1 MKERIFPMSEREAK
15 EKGEGKASIYNRHCK
30 FARRMLSLR
39 TEAGL
44 SQQKV
49 ADLLEVSKSTISLYE
64 TGYTVP
70 DAKTIYKLC
79 DIYHVSADY
88 LLCRTD
94 YRATG
99 SQSMSIEKYGF
110 SEQAAENIRE
120 VQFSAPLD
128 PYETVREP
136 GRSVLDFLCSDKKV
150 VTMCLYINRY
160 RSLSC
165 TLTPVKRMKNG
176 RMTEQLVPSKAE
188 AELALYCA
196 CEILKEIVRTG
207 SIVTLPG
214 LDEILRKTRQDRD
227 EKTTE

>member
-15 EKGEGKASIYNRHCK
+15 EKGEEKASIYNRHCK

-110 SEQAAENIRE
+110 SERAAQNLKLVQMMELVAAKGKEQPLKSSALDLLCSSDQIGILCDYINQYRTLMQQTAYHVYDREWGAEN
-120 VQFSAPLD
+120 VAL
-128 PYETVREP
+128 
-136 GRSVLDFLCSDKKV
+136 
-150 VTMCLYINRY
+150 
-160 RSLSC
+160 
-165 TLTPVKRMKNG
+165 TL
-176 RMTEQLVPSKAE
+176 KALPQRKE
-188 AELALYCA
+188 AELSLYCA
-196 CEILKEIVRTG
+196 CETLKA
-207 SIVTLPG
+207 
-214 LDEILRKTRQDRD
+214 ILRAGTCSAPQDSEDAAQTGR
-227 EKTTE
+227 K

>member
-99 SQSMSIEKYGF
+99 SQSLSIEKYGF
-110 SEQAAENIRE
+110 SERAAQNLKLVQMMELVAAKGKEQPLKSSALDLLCSSDQIGILCDYINQYRTLMQQTAYHVYDREMGAEN
-120 VQFSAPLD
+120 VAL
-128 PYETVREP
+128 
-136 GRSVLDFLCSDKKV
+136 
-150 VTMCLYINRY
+150 
-160 RSLSC
+160 
-165 TLTPVKRMKNG
+165 TL
-176 RMTEQLVPSKAE
+176 KALPQRKE
-188 AELALYCA
+188 AELSLYCA
-196 CEILKEIVRTG
+196 CETLKA
-207 SIVTLPG
+207 
-214 LDEILRKTRQDRD
+214 ILRAGTCSAPQNSEDAAKTG
-227 EKTTE
+227 KK

>member
-70 DAKTIYKLC
+70 DAKTLYKLC

-110 SEQAAENIRE
+110 SERAAQNLKLVQMMELAVAKGKEQPLKSSALDLLCSSDQIGILCDYINQYRTLMQQTAYHIYDREMGAEN
-120 VQFSAPLD
+120 VAL
-128 PYETVREP
+128 TLK
-136 GRSVLDFLCSDKKV
+136 VLPQRK
-150 VTMCLYINRY
+150 
-160 RSLSC
+160 
-165 TLTPVKRMKNG
+165 
-176 RMTEQLVPSKAE
+176 E
-188 AELALYCA
+188 AELSLYCA
-196 CEILKEIVRTG
+196 CETLKAIIRAGVRATRHDSEDAARTG
-207 SIVTLPG
+207 
-214 LDEILRKTRQDRD
+214 RK
-227 EKTTE
+227 

>member
-70 DAKTIYKLC
+70 DAKTIYRLC

-110 SEQAAENIRE
+110 SERAAQNLKLVQMMELAAAKGKEQPLKSSALDLLCSSDQIGILCDYINQYRTLMQQTAYHVYDREMGAEN
-120 VQFSAPLD
+120 VAL
-128 PYETVREP
+128 
-136 GRSVLDFLCSDKKV
+136 
-150 VTMCLYINRY
+150 
-160 RSLSC
+160 
-165 TLTPVKRMKNG
+165 TL
-176 RMTEQLVPSKAE
+176 KALPQRKE
-188 AELALYCA
+188 AELSLYCA
-196 CEILKEIVRTG
+196 CETFKA
-207 SIVTLPG
+207 
-214 LDEILRKTRQDRD
+214 ILRAGACSALQDSEDAAKTG
-227 EKTTE
+227 K

>member
-70 DAKTIYKLC
+70 DAKTLYKLC

-110 SEQAAENIRE
+110 SERAAQNLKLVQMMELAVAKGKEQPLKSSALDLLCSSDQIGILCDYINQYRTLMQQTAYHVYDREMGAEN
-120 VQFSAPLD
+120 VALPL
-128 PYETVREP
+128 
-136 GRSVLDFLCSDKKV
+136 
-150 VTMCLYINRY
+150 
-160 RSLSC
+160 
-165 TLTPVKRMKNG
+165 
-176 RMTEQLVPSKAE
+176 KALPQRKE
-188 AELALYCA
+188 AELSLYCA
-196 CEILKEIVRTG
+196 CETFKA
-207 SIVTLPG
+207 
-214 LDEILRKTRQDRD
+214 ILRVGVCATPQNSEDVAQTGRK
-227 EKTTE
+227 

>member
-110 SEQAAENIRE
+110 SERAAQNLKLVQMMELAAAKGKEQPLKSSALDLLCSSDQIGSLCDYINQYRTLMQQTAYHVYDREMGAEN
-120 VQFSAPLD
+120 VAL
-128 PYETVREP
+128 
-136 GRSVLDFLCSDKKV
+136 
-150 VTMCLYINRY
+150 
-160 RSLSC
+160 
-165 TLTPVKRMKNG
+165 TL
-176 RMTEQLVPSKAE
+176 KALPQRKE
-188 AELALYCA
+188 AELSLYCA
-196 CEILKEIVRTG
+196 CETFKA
-207 SIVTLPG
+207 
-214 LDEILRKTRQDRD
+214 ILRAGACSALQDSEDAAKTG
-227 EKTTE
+227 KK

>member
-39 TEAGL
+39 TETGL

-110 SEQAAENIRE
+110 SERAAQNLKLVQMMELAAAKGKEQPLKSSALDLLCSSDQVGILCDYINQYRTLMQQTAYHIYDREMGAEN
-120 VQFSAPLD
+120 VAL
-128 PYETVREP
+128 
-136 GRSVLDFLCSDKKV
+136 
-150 VTMCLYINRY
+150 
-160 RSLSC
+160 
-165 TLTPVKRMKNG
+165 TL
-176 RMTEQLVPSKAE
+176 KALPQRKE
-188 AELALYCA
+188 AELSLYCA
-196 CEILKEIVRTG
+196 CETLKA
-207 SIVTLPG
+207 
-214 LDEILRKTRQDRD
+214 ILRAGTCSALQDSEDAAKTG
-227 EKTTE
+227 K

>member
-110 SEQAAENIRE
+110 SERAAQNLKLVQMMELAAAKGKEQPLKSSALDLLCSSDQIGILCDYINQYRTLMQQTAYHICDREMGAEN
-120 VQFSAPLD
+120 VAL
-128 PYETVREP
+128 
-136 GRSVLDFLCSDKKV
+136 
-150 VTMCLYINRY
+150 
-160 RSLSC
+160 
-165 TLTPVKRMKNG
+165 TL
-176 RMTEQLVPSKAE
+176 KALPQRKE
-188 AELALYCA
+188 AELSLYCA
-196 CEILKEIVRTG
+196 CETLKA
-207 SIVTLPG
+207 
-214 LDEILRKTRQDRD
+214 ILRAGACSALQDSEDAAKTG
-227 EKTTE
+227 KK

>member
-99 SQSMSIEKYGF
+99 SQSLSIETYGF
-110 SEQAAENIRE
+110 SERAAQNLKLVQMMELVAAKGKEQPLKSSALDLLCSSDQVGILCDYINQYRTLMQQTAYHIYDREMGAEN
-120 VQFSAPLD
+120 VAL
-128 PYETVREP
+128 
-136 GRSVLDFLCSDKKV
+136 
-150 VTMCLYINRY
+150 
-160 RSLSC
+160 
-165 TLTPVKRMKNG
+165 TL
-176 RMTEQLVPSKAE
+176 KALPQRKE
-188 AELALYCA
+188 AELSLYCA
-196 CEILKEIVRTG
+196 CETLKA
-207 SIVTLPG
+207 
-214 LDEILRKTRQDRD
+214 ILRAGTCSAPQNSEDAAKTG
-227 EKTTE
+227 KK

>member
-79 DIYHVSADY
+79 DIYQVSADY

-99 SQSMSIEKYGF
+99 SQSLSIETYGF
-110 SEQAAENIRE
+110 SERAAQNLKLVQMMELVAAKGKEQPLKSSALDLLCSSDQVGILCDYINQYRTLMQQTAYHIYDREMGAEN
-120 VQFSAPLD
+120 VAL
-128 PYETVREP
+128 
-136 GRSVLDFLCSDKKV
+136 
-150 VTMCLYINRY
+150 
-160 RSLSC
+160 
-165 TLTPVKRMKNG
+165 TL
-176 RMTEQLVPSKAE
+176 KALPQRKE
-188 AELALYCA
+188 AELSLYCA
-196 CEILKEIVRTG
+196 CETLKA
-207 SIVTLPG
+207 
-214 LDEILRKTRQDRD
+214 ILRAGTCSALQDSEDAAKTG
-227 EKTTE
+227 K

>member
-70 DAKTIYKLC
+70 DAKTLYKLC

-110 SEQAAENIRE
+110 SERAAQNLKLVQMMELVAAKGKEQPLKSSALDLLCSSDQIGILCDYINQYRTLVQQTEYHVYDREWGAEN
-120 VQFSAPLD
+120 VAL
-128 PYETVREP
+128 
-136 GRSVLDFLCSDKKV
+136 
-150 VTMCLYINRY
+150 
-160 RSLSC
+160 
-165 TLTPVKRMKNG
+165 TL
-176 RMTEQLVPSKAE
+176 KALPQRKE
-188 AELALYCA
+188 AELSLYCA
-196 CEILKEIVRTG
+196 CETLKAIIRAGVRATRHDSEDAAQTG
-207 SIVTLPG
+207 
-214 LDEILRKTRQDRD
+214 RK
-227 EKTTE
+227 

>member
-70 DAKTIYKLC
+70 DAKTLYKLC

-110 SEQAAENIRE
+110 SERAAQNLKLVQMMELVAAKGKEQPLKSSALDLLCSSDQIGILCDYINQYRALMQQTAYHIYDREMGAEN
-120 VQFSAPLD
+120 VAL
-128 PYETVREP
+128 
-136 GRSVLDFLCSDKKV
+136 
-150 VTMCLYINRY
+150 
-160 RSLSC
+160 
-165 TLTPVKRMKNG
+165 TL
-176 RMTEQLVPSKAE
+176 KALPQRKE
-188 AELALYCA
+188 AELSLYCA
-196 CEILKEIVRTG
+196 CETLKA
-207 SIVTLPG
+207 
-214 LDEILRKTRQDRD
+214 ILRAGVRATPQNSEDAAQTGRK
-227 EKTTE
+227 

>member
-99 SQSMSIEKYGF
+99 SQSLSIETYGF
-110 SEQAAENIRE
+110 SERAAQNLKLVQMMELVAAKGKEQPLKSSALDLLCSSDQVGILCDYINQYRTLMQQTAYHIYDREMGAEN
-120 VQFSAPLD
+120 VAL
-128 PYETVREP
+128 
-136 GRSVLDFLCSDKKV
+136 
-150 VTMCLYINRY
+150 
-160 RSLSC
+160 
-165 TLTPVKRMKNG
+165 TL
-176 RMTEQLVPSKAE
+176 KALPQRKE
-188 AELALYCA
+188 AELSLYCA
-196 CEILKEIVRTG
+196 CETLKA
-207 SIVTLPG
+207 
-214 LDEILRKTRQDRD
+214 ILRAGTCSALQDSEDAAKTG
-227 EKTTE
+227 K

>member
-70 DAKTIYKLC
+70 DAKTLYKLC

-94 YRATG
+94 YRAAG
-99 SQSMSIEKYGF
+99 SQSLSIEKYGF
-110 SEQAAENIRE
+110 SERAAQNLKLVQMMELAAAKGKEQPLKSSALDLLCSSDQIGILCDYINQYRTLMQQTEYHIYDREWGAEN
-120 VQFSAPLD
+120 VAL
-128 PYETVREP
+128 
-136 GRSVLDFLCSDKKV
+136 
-150 VTMCLYINRY
+150 
-160 RSLSC
+160 
-165 TLTPVKRMKNG
+165 TL
-176 RMTEQLVPSKAE
+176 KALPQRKE
-188 AELALYCA
+188 AELSLYCA
-196 CEILKEIVRTG
+196 CETLKA
-207 SIVTLPG
+207 
-214 LDEILRKTRQDRD
+214 ILRAGACSAPQDSEDAAQTGR
-227 EKTTE
+227 K

>member
-70 DAKTIYKLC
+70 DAKTLYKLC

-99 SQSMSIEKYGF
+99 SQSLSIEKYGF
-110 SEQAAENIRE
+110 SERAAQNLKLVQMMELVAAKGKEQPLKSSALDLLCSSDQIGILCDYINQYRTLMQQTEYHIYDRDWGAEN
-120 VQFSAPLD
+120 VAL
-128 PYETVREP
+128 
-136 GRSVLDFLCSDKKV
+136 
-150 VTMCLYINRY
+150 
-160 RSLSC
+160 
-165 TLTPVKRMKNG
+165 TL
-176 RMTEQLVPSKAE
+176 KALPQRKE
-188 AELALYCA
+188 AELSLYCA
-196 CEILKEIVRTG
+196 CETLKA
-207 SIVTLPG
+207 
-214 LDEILRKTRQDRD
+214 ILRAGTCSALQDSEDAAKTG
-227 EKTTE
+227 K

>member
-15 EKGEGKASIYNRHCK
+15 EKGEEKASIYNRHCK

-110 SEQAAENIRE
+110 SERAAQNLKLVQMMELVAAKGKEQPLKSSALDLLCSSDQIGILCDYINQYRTLMQQTAYHVYDREMGAEN
-120 VQFSAPLD
+120 VAL
-128 PYETVREP
+128 
-136 GRSVLDFLCSDKKV
+136 
-150 VTMCLYINRY
+150 
-160 RSLSC
+160 
-165 TLTPVKRMKNG
+165 TL
-176 RMTEQLVPSKAE
+176 KALPQRKE
-188 AELALYCA
+188 AELSLYCA
-196 CEILKEIVRTG
+196 CETLKA
-207 SIVTLPG
+207 
-214 LDEILRKTRQDRD
+214 ILRAGTCSAPQNSEDAAKTG
-227 EKTTE
+227 KK

>member
-70 DAKTIYKLC
+70 DAKTLYKLC

-99 SQSMSIEKYGF
+99 SQSLSIETYGF
-110 SEQAAENIRE
+110 SERAAQNLKLVQMMELVAAKGKEQPLKSSALDLLCSSDQIGILCDYINQYRTLMQQTEYHIYDREWGAEN
-120 VQFSAPLD
+120 VAL
-128 PYETVREP
+128 
-136 GRSVLDFLCSDKKV
+136 
-150 VTMCLYINRY
+150 
-160 RSLSC
+160 
-165 TLTPVKRMKNG
+165 TL
-176 RMTEQLVPSKAE
+176 KALPQRKE
-188 AELALYCA
+188 AELSLYCA
-196 CEILKEIVRTG
+196 CETLKA
-207 SIVTLPG
+207 
-214 LDEILRKTRQDRD
+214 ILRAGTCSALQDSEDAAKTG
-227 EKTTE
+227 K

>member
-44 SQQKV
+44 SQQKA

-70 DAKTIYKLC
+70 DAKTLYKLC

-110 SEQAAENIRE
+110 SERAAQNLKLVQMMELVAAKGKEQPLKSSALDLLCSSDQIGILCDYINQYRTLMQQTAYHICDREMGAEN
-120 VQFSAPLD
+120 VAL
-128 PYETVREP
+128 
-136 GRSVLDFLCSDKKV
+136 
-150 VTMCLYINRY
+150 
-160 RSLSC
+160 
-165 TLTPVKRMKNG
+165 TL
-176 RMTEQLVPSKAE
+176 KALPQRKE
-188 AELALYCA
+188 AELSLYCA
-196 CEILKEIVRTG
+196 CETLKAIIRAGVRATRHDSEDAAQTG
-207 SIVTLPG
+207 
-214 LDEILRKTRQDRD
+214 RK
-227 EKTTE
+227 

>member
-99 SQSMSIEKYGF
+99 SQSLSIEKYGF
-110 SEQAAENIRE
+110 SERAAQNLKLVQMMELVAAKGKEQPLKSSALDLLCSSDQIGILCDYINQYRTLMQQTAYHVYDREMGAEN
-120 VQFSAPLD
+120 VAL
-128 PYETVREP
+128 
-136 GRSVLDFLCSDKKV
+136 
-150 VTMCLYINRY
+150 
-160 RSLSC
+160 
-165 TLTPVKRMKNG
+165 TL
-176 RMTEQLVPSKAE
+176 KALPQRKE
-188 AELALYCA
+188 AELSLYCA
-196 CEILKEIVRTG
+196 CETLKA
-207 SIVTLPG
+207 
-214 LDEILRKTRQDRD
+214 ILRAGACSALQDSEDAAKTG
-227 EKTTE
+227 KK

>member
-70 DAKTIYKLC
+70 DAKTLYKLC

-110 SEQAAENIRE
+110 SERAAQNLKLVQMMELVAANKGKEQPLKSSALDLLCSSDQIGILCDYINQYRTLMQQTAYHIYDREMGAEN
-120 VQFSAPLD
+120 VAL
-128 PYETVREP
+128 TLK
-136 GRSVLDFLCSDKKV
+136 VLPQRK
-150 VTMCLYINRY
+150 
-160 RSLSC
+160 
-165 TLTPVKRMKNG
+165 
-176 RMTEQLVPSKAE
+176 E
-188 AELALYCA
+188 AELSLYCA
-196 CEILKEIVRTG
+196 CETLKAIIRAGVRATRHDSEDAARTG
-207 SIVTLPG
+207 
-214 LDEILRKTRQDRD
+214 RK
-227 EKTTE
+227 

>member
-70 DAKTIYKLC
+70 DAKTLYKLC

-110 SEQAAENIRE
+110 SERAAQNLKLVQMMELVAANKGKEQPLKSSALDLLCSSDQIGILCDYINQYRTLMQQTEYHIYDRDWGAEN
-120 VQFSAPLD
+120 VAL
-128 PYETVREP
+128 
-136 GRSVLDFLCSDKKV
+136 
-150 VTMCLYINRY
+150 
-160 RSLSC
+160 
-165 TLTPVKRMKNG
+165 TL
-176 RMTEQLVPSKAE
+176 KALPQRKE
-188 AELALYCA
+188 AELSLYCA
-196 CEILKEIVRTG
+196 CETLKA
-207 SIVTLPG
+207 
-214 LDEILRKTRQDRD
+214 ILRAGTCSTRKDPENTAQNG
-227 EKTTE
+227 KK

>member
-70 DAKTIYKLC
+70 DAKTLYKLC

-110 SEQAAENIRE
+110 SERAAQNLKLVQMMELVAAKGKEQPLKSSALDLLCSSDQIGILCDYINQYRTLMQQTAYHICDREWGAEN
-120 VQFSAPLD
+120 VAL
-128 PYETVREP
+128 
-136 GRSVLDFLCSDKKV
+136 
-150 VTMCLYINRY
+150 
-160 RSLSC
+160 
-165 TLTPVKRMKNG
+165 TL
-176 RMTEQLVPSKAE
+176 KALPQRKE
-188 AELALYCA
+188 AELSLYCA
-196 CEILKEIVRTG
+196 CETLKA
-207 SIVTLPG
+207 
-214 LDEILRKTRQDRD
+214 ILRAGTCSALQDSEDAAKTG
-227 EKTTE
+227 KK

>member
-110 SEQAAENIRE
+110 SERAAQNLKLVQMMELAAAKGKEQPLKSSALDLLCSSDQIGILCDYINQYRTLMQQTAYHIYDREMGAEN
-120 VQFSAPLD
+120 VAL
-128 PYETVREP
+128 
-136 GRSVLDFLCSDKKV
+136 
-150 VTMCLYINRY
+150 
-160 RSLSC
+160 
-165 TLTPVKRMKNG
+165 TL
-176 RMTEQLVPSKAE
+176 KALPQRKE
-188 AELALYCA
+188 AELSLYCA
-196 CEILKEIVRTG
+196 CETLKA
-207 SIVTLPG
+207 
-214 LDEILRKTRQDRD
+214 ILRAGTCSALQDSEDAAKTG
-227 EKTTE
+227 K

>member
-99 SQSMSIEKYGF
+99 SQSLSIETYGF
-110 SEQAAENIRE
+110 SERAAQNLKLVQMMELVAAKGKEQPLKSSALDLLCSSDQIGILCDYINQYRTLMQQTAYHVYDREMGAEN
-120 VQFSAPLD
+120 VALPL
-128 PYETVREP
+128 
-136 GRSVLDFLCSDKKV
+136 
-150 VTMCLYINRY
+150 
-160 RSLSC
+160 
-165 TLTPVKRMKNG
+165 
-176 RMTEQLVPSKAE
+176 KALPQRKE
-188 AELALYCA
+188 AELSLYCA
-196 CEILKEIVRTG
+196 CETFKA
-207 SIVTLPG
+207 
-214 LDEILRKTRQDRD
+214 ILRVGVCATPQNSEDVAQTGRK
-227 EKTTE
+227 

>member
-70 DAKTIYKLC
+70 DAKTLYKLC

-94 YRATG
+94 YRAN
-99 SQSMSIEKYGF
+99 SSRDQSIEKYGF

-120 VQFSAPLD
+120 VQYSAPMD
-128 PYETVREP
+128 PNETVKEP

>member
-110 SEQAAENIRE
+110 SERAAQNLKLVQMMELVAAKGKEQPLKSSALDLLCSSDQIGILCDYINQYRTLMQQTAYHIYDREMGAEN
-120 VQFSAPLD
+120 VAL
-128 PYETVREP
+128 
-136 GRSVLDFLCSDKKV
+136 
-150 VTMCLYINRY
+150 
-160 RSLSC
+160 
-165 TLTPVKRMKNG
+165 TL
-176 RMTEQLVPSKAE
+176 KALPQRKE
-188 AELALYCA
+188 AELSLYCA
-196 CEILKEIVRTG
+196 CETFKA
-207 SIVTLPG
+207 
-214 LDEILRKTRQDRD
+214 ILRAGACSALQDSEDAAKTG
-227 EKTTE
+227 K

>member
-70 DAKTIYKLC
+70 DAKTLYKLC

-94 YRATG
+94 YRAN
-99 SQSMSIEKYGF
+99 SSRDQSIEKYGF

-120 VQFSAPLD
+120 VQYSAPMD
-128 PYETVREP
+128 PNETVKVP

-165 TLTPVKRMKNG
+165 TLTPLKSMKNG
-176 RMTEQLVPSKAE
+176 RMTEQFVPSKAE

>member
-99 SQSMSIEKYGF
+99 SQSLSIETYGF
-110 SEQAAENIRE
+110 SERAAQNLKLVQMMELVAAKGKEQPLKSSALDLLCSSDQVGILCDYINQYRTLMQQTEYHVYDREMGAEN
-120 VQFSAPLD
+120 VAL
-128 PYETVREP
+128 
-136 GRSVLDFLCSDKKV
+136 
-150 VTMCLYINRY
+150 
-160 RSLSC
+160 
-165 TLTPVKRMKNG
+165 TL
-176 RMTEQLVPSKAE
+176 KALPQRKE
-188 AELALYCA
+188 AELSLYCA
-196 CEILKEIVRTG
+196 CETLKA
-207 SIVTLPG
+207 
-214 LDEILRKTRQDRD
+214 ILRAGTCSALQDSEDAAKTG
-227 EKTTE
+227 K

>member
-64 TGYTVP
+64 SGSTVP
-70 DAKTIYKLC
+70 DARTIYKLC
-79 DIYHVSADY
+79 DIYQVSADY

-94 YRATG
+94 YRTN
-99 SQSMSIEKYGF
+99 SFRDQSIEKYGF

-128 PYETVREP
+128 PYETVKEP

>member
-64 TGYTVP
+64 SGSTVP
-70 DAKTIYKLC
+70 DARTIYKLC

-94 YRATG
+94 YRTN
-99 SQSMSIEKYGF
+99 SFRDQSIEKYGF

-120 VQFSAPLD
+120 VQYSAPMD
-128 PYETVREP
+128 PNETVKEP

-165 TLTPVKRMKNG
+165 TLTPVKSMKNG
-176 RMTEQLVPSKAE
+176 RMTEQFVPSKAE

-214 LDEILRKTRQDRD
+214 LDDILRKTRQDRD

>member
-99 SQSMSIEKYGF
+99 SQSLSIETYGF
-110 SEQAAENIRE
+110 SERAAQNLKLVQMMELVAAKGKEQPLKSSALDLLCSSDQVGILCDYINQYRTLMQQTAYHVYDREMGAEN
-120 VQFSAPLD
+120 VAL
-128 PYETVREP
+128 
-136 GRSVLDFLCSDKKV
+136 
-150 VTMCLYINRY
+150 
-160 RSLSC
+160 
-165 TLTPVKRMKNG
+165 TL
-176 RMTEQLVPSKAE
+176 KALPQRKE
-188 AELALYCA
+188 AELSLYCA
-196 CEILKEIVRTG
+196 CETFKA
-207 SIVTLPG
+207 
-214 LDEILRKTRQDRD
+214 ILRAGACSALQDSEDAAKTG
-227 EKTTE
+227 KK

>member
-70 DAKTIYKLC
+70 DAKTLYKLC

-110 SEQAAENIRE
+110 SERAAQNLKLVQMMELVAANKGKEQPLKSSALDLLCSSDQIGILCDYINQYRTLMQQTAYHIYDREMGAEN
-120 VQFSAPLD
+120 VAL
-128 PYETVREP
+128 TLK
-136 GRSVLDFLCSDKKV
+136 VLPQRK
-150 VTMCLYINRY
+150 
-160 RSLSC
+160 
-165 TLTPVKRMKNG
+165 
-176 RMTEQLVPSKAE
+176 E
-188 AELALYCA
+188 AELSLYCA
-196 CEILKEIVRTG
+196 CETLKAIIRAGVRATRHDSEDAAQTG
-207 SIVTLPG
+207 
-214 LDEILRKTRQDRD
+214 RK
-227 EKTTE
+227 

>member
-70 DAKTIYKLC
+70 DAKTLYKLC

-110 SEQAAENIRE
+110 SERAAQNLKLVQMMELAVAKGKEQPLKSSALDLLCSSDQIGILCDYINQYRTLMQQTAYHICDREMGAEN
-120 VQFSAPLD
+120 VAL
-128 PYETVREP
+128 
-136 GRSVLDFLCSDKKV
+136 
-150 VTMCLYINRY
+150 
-160 RSLSC
+160 
-165 TLTPVKRMKNG
+165 TL
-176 RMTEQLVPSKAE
+176 KALPQRKE
-188 AELALYCA
+188 AELSLYCA
-196 CEILKEIVRTG
+196 CETLKAIIRAGVRATRHDSEDAAQTG
-207 SIVTLPG
+207 
-214 LDEILRKTRQDRD
+214 RK
-227 EKTTE
+227 

>member
-70 DAKTIYKLC
+70 DAKTIYRLC

-110 SEQAAENIRE
+110 SERAAQNLKLVQMMELAAAKGKEQPLKSSALDLLCSSDQIGILCDYINQYRTLMQQTAYHIYDREMGAEN
-120 VQFSAPLD
+120 VAL
-128 PYETVREP
+128 
-136 GRSVLDFLCSDKKV
+136 
-150 VTMCLYINRY
+150 
-160 RSLSC
+160 
-165 TLTPVKRMKNG
+165 TL
-176 RMTEQLVPSKAE
+176 KALPQRKE
-188 AELALYCA
+188 AELSLYCA
-196 CEILKEIVRTG
+196 CETFKA
-207 SIVTLPG
+207 
-214 LDEILRKTRQDRD
+214 ILRAGACSALQDSEDAAKTG
-227 EKTTE
+227 KK

>member
-70 DAKTIYKLC
+70 DARTIYKLC
-79 DIYHVSADY
+79 DIYQVSADY

-110 SEQAAENIRE
+110 SERAAQNLKLVQMMELAAAKGKEQPLKSSALDLLCSSDQIGILCDYINQYRTLMQQTAYHICDREMGAEN
-120 VQFSAPLD
+120 VAL
-128 PYETVREP
+128 
-136 GRSVLDFLCSDKKV
+136 
-150 VTMCLYINRY
+150 
-160 RSLSC
+160 
-165 TLTPVKRMKNG
+165 TL
-176 RMTEQLVPSKAE
+176 KALPQRKE
-188 AELALYCA
+188 AELSLYCA
-196 CEILKEIVRTG
+196 CETLKA
-207 SIVTLPG
+207 
-214 LDEILRKTRQDRD
+214 ILRAGACSALQDSEDAAKTG
-227 EKTTE
+227 KK

>member
-99 SQSMSIEKYGF
+99 SQSLSIEKYGF
-110 SEQAAENIRE
+110 SERAAQNLKLVQMMELVAAKGKEQPLKSSALDLLCSSDQIGILCDYINQYRTLMQQTEYHIYDRDWGAEN
-120 VQFSAPLD
+120 VAL
-128 PYETVREP
+128 
-136 GRSVLDFLCSDKKV
+136 
-150 VTMCLYINRY
+150 
-160 RSLSC
+160 
-165 TLTPVKRMKNG
+165 TL
-176 RMTEQLVPSKAE
+176 KALPQRKE
-188 AELALYCA
+188 AELSLYCA
-196 CEILKEIVRTG
+196 CETLKA
-207 SIVTLPG
+207 
-214 LDEILRKTRQDRD
+214 ILRAGTCSTRKDPENTAQNG
-227 EKTTE
+227 KK

>member
-70 DAKTIYKLC
+70 DAKMLYKLC

>member
-1 MKERIFPMSEREAK
+1 MKERIFPTSEREAK

-70 DAKTIYKLC
+70 DAKTLYKLC
-79 DIYHVSADY
+79 DIYHASADY

-110 SEQAAENIRE
+110 SERAAQNLKLVQMMELVAAKGKEQPLKSSALDLLCSSDQIGILCDYINQYRTLMQQTAYHVYDREMGAEN
-120 VQFSAPLD
+120 VAL
-128 PYETVREP
+128 
-136 GRSVLDFLCSDKKV
+136 
-150 VTMCLYINRY
+150 
-160 RSLSC
+160 
-165 TLTPVKRMKNG
+165 TL
-176 RMTEQLVPSKAE
+176 KALPQRKE
-188 AELALYCA
+188 AELSLYCA
-196 CEILKEIVRTG
+196 CETLKA
-207 SIVTLPG
+207 
-214 LDEILRKTRQDRD
+214 ILRAGACSAPQDSEDAAQTGR
-227 EKTTE
+227 K

>member
-99 SQSMSIEKYGF
+99 SQSLSIETYGF
-110 SEQAAENIRE
+110 SERAAQNLKLVQMMELVAAKGKEQPLKSSALDLLCSSDQIGILCDYINQYRTLMQQTEYHIYDREMGAEN
-120 VQFSAPLD
+120 VAL
-128 PYETVREP
+128 
-136 GRSVLDFLCSDKKV
+136 
-150 VTMCLYINRY
+150 
-160 RSLSC
+160 
-165 TLTPVKRMKNG
+165 TL
-176 RMTEQLVPSKAE
+176 KALPQRKE
-188 AELALYCA
+188 AELSLYCA
-196 CEILKEIVRTG
+196 CETLKA
-207 SIVTLPG
+207 
-214 LDEILRKTRQDRD
+214 ILRAGARPVNSAPENALPKKIQKTD
-227 EKTTE
+227 